1 MTKNLD
7 LPDLARGSI
16 VVGVDGSDGS
26 DEAVDW
32 AADLAA
38 RSRRALTVLH
48 TEAPPVPWNA
58 VGYTGDLS
66 AAPTLRESVL
76 AAGGRITDA
85 AIERAR
91 TRHPDLELGA
101 VTGTVDPRRGLVEAS
116 HRAHLI
122 VLGSRGRG
130 PLASVLLGSVSR
142 EVSRSAACPVVV
154 IRPGS
159 HTGDHVLALVDGTP
173 ASLDVM
179 EFAARQ
185 ASDLQLP
192 LRVDH
197 LLWTA
202 YELDPQ
208 LVEGARRL
216 LAETCAGLGEKFPDV
231 ALTAELVHFTNPEEL
246 IEGATDAAL
255 VVVGHHPASRIHR
268 ILYRSVSAA
277 ILEHAS
283 VPVAV
288 VPTDPS

>member
-85 AIERAR
+85 ASERAR

-192 LRVDH
+192 LRVDWAPAPDDREVATVRRWERRDWGDEGTTMAWCCTEGDRAYVGDQPVIES
-197 LLWTA
+197 LAPELEALVGTA
-202 YELDPQ
+202 VHVELR
-208 LVEGARRL
+208 RRL
-216 LAETCAGLGEKFPDV
+216 DRA
-231 ALTAELVHFTNPEEL
+231 
-246 IEGATDAAL
+246 
-255 VVVGHHPASRIHR
+255 
-268 ILYRSVSAA
+268 
-277 ILEHAS
+277 
-283 VPVAV
+283 
-288 VPTDPS
+288 